1 MQKLAE
7 ICIRRPVFASVL
19 VLILCVTG
27 LFGYSKLGIDRYP
40 DIELPFVTVSTSLP
54 GAAVEEMETE
64 VTDPIE
70 EAVNTVSGIKELRS
84 TSMEGNSLIFIEF
97 ELEKD
102 PDVATQEVRDRI
114 SRILTQLPE
123 DINDPVIQKVDPDS
137 RPVITIAISAN
148 RPLRE
153 ITEYADKTLRRR
165 LEGAYG
171 VGEVQVVGGEERQVN
186 VFVKPARLRA
196 EGLSITDVSNAL
208 RMENAQLPGGTIK
221 RGAEEF
227 TVRTLGRVLEV
238 DDLKRLPVGRK
249 GDRTVTV
256 ADVATVE
263 DGIIEKNSIAEL
275 NGKPTVLMRIR
286 KQSKTNTVAVVEAV
300 KERLAEMETDLPEG
314 YAFQVLGDDSVF
326 INAALHNVQE
336 HLIVGS
342 ALAALVVL
350 IFLASWRSTLIAAVA
365 IPISV
370 VSTFGLM
377 WAVGLSLNVVTML
390 ALTLSVGIVV
400 DDAIV
405 VLENIYR
412 FIEEKGY
419 GPYEAA
425 VHATREIGL
434 AVLSITLSLIAVF
447 LPIAFMDGIVGIY
460 MESFGVTM
468 SFAIAVSLLV
478 SFTLTPMLSARML
491 RKPKHD
497 SEHTDALE
505 AGQDPNHAPA
515 SSATPVKKKRWWHK
529 FAPYRLIESTYMWLL
544 RLTLRHRWIIVI
556 VSFGALASIPWL
568 TKNVNKN
575 FMPQD
580 DQSMFEVSIRTPEGT
595 SLEATQLIVHR
606 IAEEVFKLQGVEY
619 TESSAGG
626 RDASNEGEV
635 DVGLLDVED
644 RAFTQF
650 ELMKHVRENILPK
663 YEKKH
668 NLRSAKVG
676 DGGGGGGGG
685 SAIEYVVTGPE
696 FDKLK
701 QYSDQIMAKL
711 KEVPGAVDV
720 DTSLVIGKPQYG
732 ITINRPKAAEL
743 GVSVSA
749 IAQTMRIL
757 VAGNDVSSYNEGG
770 ERFDVNLRGDASMRN
785 NPELLSQVTVPSS
798 RLGTVPIT
806 DVIDFEPGTGPTEIE
821 RLNRRRQITVSA
833 GVEPGFSQQ
842 KVIDVANAAA
852 EALTLDAGYATS
864 LSGSSKNLDESTQAF
879 FTVFVLS
886 LIFMYL
892 IIAAQFESWLN
903 PFIILLSLPLT
914 VPFALFAVYITNES
928 LNIFSMLGVLVLF
941 AVVKKNGILQIDH
954 TNQLRAT
961 GMERNAAILEA
972 NKDRLRPILMTT
984 VAFVAG
990 MIPLALSSGVGSATN
1005 HTIATVV
1012 IGGQSLSLLLT
1023 LLAIPVA
1030 YSLFDDAANSRIWK
1044 WISGGFGRAFG
1055 NQASAA
1061 TEEAHAKG
1069 AATSASGGQ

>member
-19 VLILCVTG
+19 VLLLCVTG
-27 LFGYSKLGIDRYP
+27 LFGYTKLGVDRYP

-84 TSMEGNSLIFIEF
+84 TSMEGNSRIFIEF

-114 SRILTQLPE
+114 SRIMTQLP
-123 DINDPVIQKVDPDS
+123 DDVNDPVIQKVDPDS

-148 RPLRE
+148 RTLRE

-171 VGEVQVVGGEERQVN
+171 VGEVQIVGGEERQIN
-186 VFVKPARLRA
+186 VYVKPERLRA
-196 EGLSITDVSNAL
+196 EGLNITDVENAL
-208 RMENAQLPGGTIK
+208 RTENAQLPGGTIK

-227 TVRTLGRVLEV
+227 TVRTLGRVGEV
-238 DDLKRLPVGRK
+238 DELKRLPVGRK
-249 GDRTVTV
+249 GSRTVTV
-256 ADVATVE
+256 ADVATVQ
-263 DGIIEKNSIAEL
+263 DGIIEKNSVAEL
-275 NGKPTVLMRIR
+275 NGEPTVLMRIR
-286 KQSKTNTVAVVEAV
+286 KQSKTNTIAVVEAV
-300 KERLAEMETDLPEG
+300 KERLAEMKADLPEG

-326 INAALHNVQE
+326 INASLHNVQE
-336 HLIVGS
+336 HLIAGS
-342 ALAALVVL
+342 MLAALVVL
-350 IFLASWRSTLIAAVA
+350 VFLASWRSTFIAAIA

-370 VSTFGLM
+370 ISTFGLM
-377 WAVGLSLNVVTML
+377 WAVDLTLNVVTML

-412 FIEEKGY
+412 YIEEKGY
-419 GPYEAA
+419 GPFDAA
-425 VHATREIGL
+425 VHATREIGM

-447 LPIAFMDGIVGIY
+447 LPIAFMDGVVGIY
-460 MESFGVTM
+460 MESFGITM
-468 SFAIAVSLLV
+468 SFAIAVSMLV

-497 SEHTDALE
+497 SKHADAVVATEGMNQMHLSP
-505 AGQDPNHAPA
+505 AAP
-515 SSATPVKKKRWWHK
+515 KKSKRWWRHL
-529 FAPYRLIESTYMWLL
+529 APYALIESTYIWML
-544 RLTLRHRWIIVI
+544 RLTLRHRWIIVLI
-556 VSFGALASIPWL
+556 SLGALGSIPWFAE
-568 TKNVNKN
+568 NVNKN
-575 FMPQD
+575 FMPKD
-580 DQSMFEVSIRTPEGT
+580 DQSEFEVSIRTQEGT

-606 IAEEVFKLQGVEY
+606 LAKEIFDLQGVEY

-635 DVGLLDVED
+635 DTGLLDVED
-644 RAFTQF
+644 RNFTQF
-650 ELMKHVRENILPK
+650 ELMAHVREKILPR
-663 YEKKH
+663 YEKQY
-668 NLRSAKVG
+668 NLKSARVSG
-676 DGGGGGGGG
+676 GGGGGGGGG
-685 SAIEYVVTGPE
+685 SDIQYVITGPE
-696 FDKLK
+696 FDKLEE
-701 QYSDQIMAKL
+701 YSEQIMAKL
-711 KEVPGAVDV
+711 EGVPGAVDV
-720 DTSLVIGKPQYG
+720 DTSLVVGKPQYG

-749 IAQTMRIL
+749 VAQTMRIL
-757 VAGNDVSSYNEGG
+757 VAGNEVSSYNEGG
-770 ERFDVNLRGDASMRN
+770 ERYDVNLRGDASMRN

-806 DVIDFEPGTGPTEIE
+806 DVIDFAPGTGPTEIE

-842 KVIDVANAAA
+842 TVIDAANAAA
-852 EALTLDAGYATS
+852 EELNLDAGYATT
-864 LSGSSKNLDESTQAF
+864 LSGASKDLDESTQAF
-879 FTVFVLS
+879 FTVFILS

-914 VPFALFAVYITNES
+914 VPFALFAVYITGES

-954 TNQLRAT
+954 TNHLRST

-984 VAFVAG
+984 IAFVAG
-990 MIPLALSSGVGSATN
+990 MIPLAISSGVGSATN

-1044 WISGGFGRAFG
+1044 WISGRFGKAFG
-1055 NQASAA
+1055 NDATAPEEVHAA
-1061 TEEAHAKG
+1061 EPVAG
-1069 AATSASGGQ
+1069 GGQ

>member
-27 LFGYSKLGIDRYP
+27 LFGYTKLGIDRYP
-40 DIELPFVTVSTSLP
+40 DIELPFVTVSASLP

-70 EAVNTVSGIKELRS
+70 EAVNTVSGIKEIRS
-84 TSMEGNSLIFIEF
+84 TSMEGNSRIFIEF

-123 DINDPVIQKVDPDS
+123 DVDDPVIQKVDPDS
-137 RPVITIAISAN
+137 RPVLTVAISAD

-153 ITEYADKTLRRR
+153 ITEYADKILRRR

-171 VGEVQVVGGEERQVN
+171 VGEVQIVGGEERQIN
-186 VFVKPARLRA
+186 IFVKPDRLRS
-196 EGLSITDVSNAL
+196 EGLNITDVVNAL
-208 RMENAQLPGGTIK
+208 QSENAQLPGGTIK
-221 RGAEEF
+221 RGPEEF
-227 TVRTLGRVLEV
+227 TIRTLGRVDDV
-238 DDLKRLPVGRK
+238 DHLKRLPVGRK
-249 GDRTVTV
+249 GNRTVTI
-256 ADVATVE
+256 ADVATVD
-263 DGIIEKNSIAEL
+263 DGIIEKDSVAEL
-275 NGKPTVLMRIR
+275 NGEPTVLMRIR
-286 KQSKTNTVAVVEAV
+286 KQSKTNTVAVVDAV
-300 KERLAEMETDLPEG
+300 KERLEEMKPDLPKG
-314 YAFQVLGDDSVF
+314 YGFQVLGDDSVF
-326 INAALHNVQE
+326 INASLHNVQE

-342 ALAALVVL
+342 ILAALVVL
-350 IFLASWRSTLIAAVA
+350 FFLASWRSTLIAAVA

-377 WAVGLSLNVVTML
+377 WAMGLTLNVVTML

-419 GPYEAA
+419 GPFDAA
-425 VHATREIGL
+425 IHATREIGL
-434 AVLSITLSLIAVF
+434 AVLAITLSLIAVF

-460 MESFGVTM
+460 MESFGITM
-468 SFAIAVSLLV
+468 SFAIAVSMLV

-491 RKPKHD
+491 RKPHHAETETRSAD
-497 SEHTDALE
+497 GTTTEPEH
-505 AGQDPNHAPA
+505 NHKRVEKA
-515 SSATPVKKKRWWHK
+515 KRWWHHL
-529 FAPYRLIESTYMWLL
+529 APYHYIEASYMWML
-544 RLTLRHRWIIVI
+544 RLTLRHRWIMVLL
-556 VSFGALASIPWL
+556 SAAALASIPWF
-568 TKNVNKN
+568 TENVNKN

-580 DQSMFEVSIRTPEGT
+580 DQSEFEISIRAPEGT

-606 IAEEVFKLQGVEY
+606 VAKEVQALQGVEY

-635 DVGLLDVED
+635 DVGLVDVED
-644 RAFTQF
+644 RSYTQF
-650 ELMKHVRENILPK
+650 ELMKHVREKIMPK
-663 YEKKH
+663 YDKQH
-668 NLRSAKVG
+668 DLRTSVRG
-676 DGGGGGGGG
+676 GGGGGGGGG
-685 SAIEYVVTGPE
+685 SELEYVVTGPE
-696 FDKLK
+696 FDKLEE
-701 QYSDQIMAKL
+701 YSEQIMAKL
-711 KEVPGAVDV
+711 REVPGAVDI
-720 DTSLVIGKPQYG
+720 DSSLVIGKPQYG

-743 GVSVSA
+743 GVSVA
-749 IAQTMRIL
+749 DIARTMRVI
-757 VAGNDVSSYNEGG
+757 VAGDEVSSYNEGG
-770 ERFDVNLRGDASMRN
+770 ERYDINLRGDVSMRN
-785 NPELLSQVTVPSS
+785 NPDLLSQVTVPSS

-842 KVIDVANAAA
+842 VVIDAANAAA
-852 EALTLDAGYATS
+852 DGLALDPGYATT
-864 LSGSSKNLDESTQAF
+864 LSGSSKDLDESTQAF
-879 FTVFVLS
+879 FVVFLMS

-892 IIAAQFESWLN
+892 VIAAQFESWLN

-914 VPFALFAVYITNES
+914 VPFALFAVWVTGES

-941 AVVKKNGILQIDH
+941 AVVKKNSILQIDH
-954 TNQLRAT
+954 TNQLRER
-961 GMERNAAILEA
+961 GMPRNQAILQA
-972 NKDRLRPILMTT
+972 NRDRLRPILMTT
-984 VAFVAG
+984 IAFVAG
-990 MIPLALSSGVGSATN
+990 MVPLAISSGVGSATN

-1012 IGGQSLSLLLT
+1012 IGGQTLSLLLT

-1030 YSLFDDAANSRIWK
+1030 YALFDDAVNSRLWK
-1044 WISGGFGRAFG
+1044 WISSKFGKAFG
-1055 NQASAA
+1055 NQASI
-1061 TEEAHAKG
+1061 EELHDTAPVGK
-1069 AATSASGGQ
+1069 

>member
-19 VLILCVTG
+19 VLLLCVTG
-27 LFGYSKLGIDRYP
+27 LFGYFKLGVDRYP

-70 EAVNTVSGIKELRS
+70 EAINTVSGIKELRS
-84 TSMEGNSLIFIEF
+84 TSMEGNSRIFVEF

-123 DINDPVIQKVDPDS
+123 DITDPVIEKVDPDS
-137 RPVITIAISAN
+137 RPVITVAISAN

-153 ITEYADKTLRRR
+153 ITEYADKELRRR
-165 LEGAYG
+165 LESAYG
-171 VGEVQVVGGEERQVN
+171 VGQVQIVGGEERQIN
-186 VFVKPARLRA
+186 VFVDPVRLRS
-196 EGLSITDVSNAL
+196 EGLNITDVSNAL
-208 RMENAQLPGGTIK
+208 RRENAQLPGGTLK

-227 TVRTLGRVLEV
+227 TVRTMGRVENV

-256 ADVATVE
+256 ADVAMVE
-263 DGIIEKNSIAEL
+263 DGIVEKDSIAEL
-275 NGKPTVLMRIR
+275 NGEPTVLMRIR
-286 KQSKTNTVAVVEAV
+286 KQSKTNTVAVVDAV
-300 KERLAEMETDLPEG
+300 KERLEEMKPGLPSG
-314 YAFQVLGDDSVF
+314 YQFQILGDDSVF
-326 INAALHNVQE
+326 IKASLHNVQE

-342 ALAALVVL
+342 VLAAFVVL
-350 IFLASWRSTLIAAVA
+350 LFLASWRSTFIAAVA

-377 WAVGLSLNVVTML
+377 WAMGLTLNVVTLL

-419 GPYEAA
+419 GPFEAA

-447 LPIAFMDGIVGIY
+447 LPIAFMDGVVGIY
-460 MESFGVTM
+460 MESFGITM

-491 RKPKHD
+491 RKPKHAPAGPGT
-497 SEHTDALE
+497 SEEDVVA
-505 AGQDPNHAPA
+505 HAP
-515 SSATPVKKKRWWHK
+515 VEKKARWWHRLS
-529 FAPYRLIESTYMWLL
+529 PYRLVEATYMGML
-544 RLTLRHRWIIVI
+544 RVTLRHRWIIVV
-556 VSFGALASIPWL
+556 VSIAALASIKPL
-568 TKNVNKN
+568 IDNVNKN

-580 DQSMFEVSIRTPEGT
+580 DLSEFEVSIRAPEGT
-595 SLEATQLIVHR
+595 SLEATQLIVSR
-606 IAEEVFKLQGVEY
+606 IARDVQALQGVEY

-635 DVGLLDVED
+635 DVGLVDVED
-644 RAFTQF
+644 RAYTQF
-650 ELMKHVRENILPK
+650 ELMKHIREKILPAYNK
-663 YEKKH
+663 EYT
-668 NLRSAKVG
+668 LRTSVNA
-676 DGGGGGGGG
+676 GGQGGGGGG
-685 SAIEYVVTGPE
+685 SALQYVVTGPD
-696 FDKLK
+696 FQKLK
-701 QYSDQIMAKL
+701 EYSEQIMAKI
-711 KEVPGAVDV
+711 KDVPGAVDV
-720 DTSLVIGKPQYG
+720 DSSLVIGKPQYG
-732 ITINRPKAAEL
+732 LTINRAKAAEL
-743 GVSVSA
+743 GVSVSD
-749 IAQTMRIL
+749 IAQTMRVI
-757 VAGNDVSSYNEGG
+757 VAGDEVSSYDEEG
-770 ERFDVNLRGDASMRN
+770 ERYDVNLRGVASMRN
-785 NPELLSQVTVPSS
+785 NPDMLAQVTVASS

-821 RLNRRRQITVSA
+821 RLNRRRQVTVSA
-833 GVEPGFSQQ
+833 DVEPGFSQQ
-842 KVIDVANAAA
+842 VVIDAANAAA
-852 EALTLDAGYATS
+852 QSLDLEVGYGTT
-864 LSGSSKNLDESTQAF
+864 LSGTSKDLDESSQAF
-879 FTVFVLS
+879 FTVFLLS

-914 VPFALFAVYITNES
+914 MPFALFSVWITDES

-941 AVVKKNGILQIDH
+941 AVVKKNSILQIDH
-954 TNQLRAT
+954 TNHLREL
-961 GMERNAAILEA
+961 GMPRDEAILLA
-972 NKDRLRPILMTT
+972 NRDRLRPILMTT
-984 VAFVAG
+984 IAFVAG
-990 MIPLALSSGVGSATN
+990 MIPLAISTGVGSATN
-1005 HTIATVV
+1005 HTIASVV
-1012 IGGQSLSLLLT
+1012 IGGQTLSLLLT

-1030 YSLFDDAANSRIWK
+1030 YSLFDDAANSRMWK
-1044 WISGGFGRAFG
+1044 WISGKFGKAFG
-1055 NQASAA
+1055 NQVSAPS
-1061 TEEAHAKG
+1061 EP
-1069 AATSASGGQ
+1069 TSEVI